1 MDAETFE
8 SIVLEA
14 LNTLPP
20 EFARY
25 LENVEIQIESRP
37 THEHRRAVGLKPWQ
51 TLYGLYQG
59 VPLTVRSSSA
69 LLMPDLI
76 ISSDATRARLTAEA
90 MADAAGYEGTI
101 LLERRL
107 YHASPPEIVDLLHSV
122 VDAELETV
130 MIVGHNPGLE
140 ELVAKLTG
148 APEDVPTAALAQIE
162 LPIERWSNLTATTRG
177 TLVGMW
183 RPRDLE

>member
-59 VPLTVRSSSA
+59 VPLTVRRSSA

-76 ISSDATRARLTAEA
+76 TLFQEPLERDFPSLDQLRVQVRRTLLHEIAHFFGISDARLREL
-90 MADAAGYEGTI
+90 DAY
-101 LLERRL
+101 
-107 YHASPPEIVDLLHSV
+107 
-122 VDAELETV
+122 
-130 MIVGHNPGLE
+130 
-140 ELVAKLTG
+140 
-148 APEDVPTAALAQIE
+148 
-162 LPIERWSNLTATTRG
+162 
-177 TLVGMW
+177 
-183 RPRDLE
+183 